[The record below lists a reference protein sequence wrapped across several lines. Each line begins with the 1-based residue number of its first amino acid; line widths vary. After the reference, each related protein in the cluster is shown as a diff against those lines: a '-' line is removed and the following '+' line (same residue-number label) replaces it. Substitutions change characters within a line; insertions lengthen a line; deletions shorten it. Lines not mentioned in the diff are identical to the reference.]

1 MLQNVTAKELSG
13 RNTDVC
19 VATVI
24 PVSAIHGTGV
34 LRQAN
39 TLKELTLPWLTE
51 HHSMTA
57 FRLPDIYDVT
67 EFEPILDLLPTS
79 GYLVKLWCMWSLLD
93 LEQSDIIAISEV
105 IESAE
110 DASEFMAEGYI
121 FIQDIAD
128 KDALH
133 KAAAEWAD
141 IQSTKH
147 ITLSEQVS
155 TLSEEEFF
163 TESEKDGF
171 VGRLRSLATPH
182 S

>member
-34 LRQAN
+34 MRQAS
-39 TLKELTLPWLTE
+39 TLKELTFSWLTE

-57 FRLPDIYDVT
+57 FRLPDIYDVSEYET
-67 EFEPILDLLPTS
+67 ILDSLPKS

-93 LEQSDIIAISEV
+93 LDQRDIIAISEV
-105 IESAE
+105 IESA
-110 DASEFMAEGYI
+110 DDVSEFITEGYI
-121 FIQDIAD
+121 YVEEISD
-128 KDALH
+128 KEAIH
-133 KAAAEWAD
+133 KTASEWAD

-147 ITLSEQVS
+147 LSLSELIS
-155 TLSEEEFF
+155 ALPEEDFF
-163 TESEKDGF
+163 EESERDGF
-171 VGRLRSLATPH
+171 VARLRSLSITQN
-182 S
+182 